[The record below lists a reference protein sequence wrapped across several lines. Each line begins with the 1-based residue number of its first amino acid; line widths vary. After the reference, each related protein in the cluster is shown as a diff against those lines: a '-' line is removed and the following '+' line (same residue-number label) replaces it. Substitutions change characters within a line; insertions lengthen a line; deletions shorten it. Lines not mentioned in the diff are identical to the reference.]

1 MSGNCRISP
10 KNTRCD
16 DALDKE
22 AGTRIC
28 DSFTTCLPFGGLLA
42 FDGECITFT
51 EPTQAP
57 EDGVYDRFVVQN
69 GCITEA
75 RKADLPT
82 YTPPPCTPIPVPC
95 DDTGS
100 GTITISPDV
109 ANLLY
114 WDSSSRLVGKLFY
127 ENSGDVTLSGNGTA
141 GSPLRISA
149 NIAPTIT
156 TITSPTP
163 DVLLLANP
171 DTNVFT
177 LAMATISNSVVGVH
191 AGFEIDRYGRV
202 VGYTEPAA
210 GGVTEIRETPGN
222 TVVTGAQG
230 VYIIDLPTLYSTLQ
244 KVQAG
249 DQELTI
255 DMQGRVSQIDNK
267 AQAVGDR
274 FSTVISGSWTTNT
287 FSFTSTISGRMRISY
302 KGNIGSITSA
312 VSEGLIT
319 LPSDI
324 QLLVDTQTIAAYA
337 VVTDGQYIV
346 GIEALTPNTYLA
358 GDHTMALVSN
368 NNITNPLILD
378 ISLCQ

>member
-16 DALDKE
+16 DALGKE
-22 AGTRIC
+22 AGTRVC
-28 DSFTTCLPFGGLLA
+28 DSFSTCLPFGGSLA

-51 EPTQAP
+51 KPTQVP
-57 EDGVYDRFVVQN
+57 DDGIYDSFVVQN

-82 YTPPPCTPIPVPC
+82 YTPPPCTPIPAPC
-95 DDTGS
+95 YDTGN
-100 GTITISPDV
+100 GTITLSPDA

-114 WDSSSRLVGKLFY
+114 WDSSSRLMGKLFY
-127 ENSGDVTLSGNGTA
+127 ENSGEIVISGNGTA

-149 NIAPTIT
+149 NIAPDVT
-156 TITSPTP
+156 TITSTTP
-163 DVLLLANP
+163 DVLLLNNP

-177 LAMATISNSVVGVH
+177 LAMAAISNSVVGTH

-210 GGVTEIRETPGN
+210 GGVTEVRGTEGN
-222 TVVTGAQG
+222 IEVSGAQG
-230 VYIIDLPTLYSTLQ
+230 VYIINLPSLHTTEK

-255 DMQGRVSQIDNK
+255 DMQGRVSQIDNS

-274 FSTVISGSWTTNT
+274 FSTIISGSWTTNS
-287 FSFTSTISGRMRISY
+287 FSFVSTVSGRMRISY
-302 KGNIGSITSA
+302 KGNIKTTTSA
-312 VSEGLIT
+312 VTEGLVI

-324 QLLVDTQTIAAYA
+324 QLFVDSQSVSGYA
-337 VVTDGQYIV
+337 VVTDSQYII
-346 GIEALTPNTYLA
+346 GIEALTPNMYLA
-358 GDHTMALVSN
+358 GDHTVALVSTD
-368 NNITNPLILD
+368 NITSPLILD
-378 ISLCQ
+378 VSLCQ